1 MWVPRDS
8 SRGIV
13 HFTERS
19 RTSQRKMGCRG
30 INHRS
35 REVLVVFRGG
45 DVLWL
50 ALFAPWLVCNG
61 QLVGGNDGWV
71 GGWNAG
77 WNAERL
83 RRFRNLKAG

>member
-1 MWVPRDS
+1 M
-8 SRGIV
+8 
-13 HFTERS
+13 
-19 RTSQRKMGCRG
+19 
-30 INHRS
+30 
-35 REVLVVFRGG
+35 VVFRGG